1 MVHRGLSSS
10 WLLHN
15 ICWQLLT
22 TLHCVTSSTQW
33 QKPEIL
39 MGAQNL
45 KWSDTAL
52 AMLTAPDVNAAQMDE
67 LMQAG
72 DPTLRWPW
80 FQNSKWKQLFVN
92 ACRFKTP
99 ICTSRGILSSKQS
112 NDKCTHMLK
121 DYFQNTTASAIWRS
135 CTEFK
140 DFHSIFMTLWTLR
153 TEQPTACGDRDYIC
167 QFYWAGGI
175 TVACA

>member
-10 WLLHN
+10 WLLHS

-33 QKPEIL
+33 QKPEIS

-52 AMLTAPDVNAAQMDE
+52 AMLTTPDVNAAQMDK

-72 DPTLRWPW
+72 DPTLKMANDSRTVSG
-80 FQNSKWKQLFVN
+80 NSCL
-92 ACRFKTP
+92 
-99 ICTSRGILSSKQS
+99 
-112 NDKCTHMLK
+112 
-121 DYFQNTTASAIWRS
+121 
-135 CTEFK
+135 
-140 DFHSIFMTLWTLR
+140 
-153 TEQPTACGDRDYIC
+153 
-167 QFYWAGGI
+167 
-175 TVACA
+175 

>member
-72 DPTLRWPW
+72 DPTLRWP
-80 FQNSKWKQLFVN
+80 
-92 ACRFKTP
+92 
-99 ICTSRGILSSKQS
+99 
-112 NDKCTHMLK
+112 
-121 DYFQNTTASAIWRS
+121 
-135 CTEFK
+135 
-140 DFHSIFMTLWTLR
+140 
-153 TEQPTACGDRDYIC
+153 
-167 QFYWAGGI
+167 
-175 TVACA
+175 